1 MSSKQSPTTTIFYG
15 WVIVGVC
22 FIVIAL
28 LFAVRLSFGVF
39 FDALIRSG
47 EFTWSR
53 GSTAGIFSLS
63 MIIAT
68 LGGMPTGW
76 CLDRYGARRVFLGGL
91 LLLILGLVVTS
102 RIHSLA
108 GFYLAYGVVAGLGI
122 TALSLPVH
130 ATTISRWFSRTEGRG
145 LAIGIAFSGT
155 GIGVFIIIPLLE
167 RVINLWGWRA
177 GYLFLATLLAGIA
190 WPLTFVLLRN
200 SPTEQQQASA
210 DDLPSSYHAPSA
222 SPPPSYEWDWH
233 TAAHTPAFWLLLLAG
248 GLSLFA
254 LRMVTVH
261 QIAHFVDRGFSRQTA
276 ARVFGSSGLITGISF
291 VFFGRL
297 SDMIGR
303 ELAFMLGTMFQ
314 TLAFTIL
321 LIITPAM
328 PAWVLTLYAVL
339 WGLGEGSRSGL
350 LTAIASDTF
359 PGPAVGAIVGSLGAT
374 FALGAGLGSWL
385 GGLLFDITHTYVVP
399 FTLAL
404 AATLLAT
411 TAIWRIRRITH
422 VHVPMKNGGR

>member
-1 MSSKQSPTTTIFYG
+1 MKPKRPVFSTIFYG

-22 FIVIAL
+22 FVVIAL

-63 MIIAT
+63 MVIAT

-91 LLLILGLVVTS
+91 LLLIVGLVLTS

-130 ATTISRWFSRTEGRG
+130 ATTISRWFSRTGGRG

-155 GIGVFIIIPLLE
+155 GIGVFTIIPLLE
-167 RVINLWGWRA
+167 RVINLWGWRT
-177 GYLFLATLLAGIA
+177 GYLFLAALLAGIA
-190 WPLTFVLLRN
+190 WPLTFLFLRN
-200 SPTEQQQASA
+200 SPTAQQQPPS
-210 DDLPSSYHAPSA
+210 DDQPSEPKAPSA
-222 SPPPSYEWDWH
+222 SPPSPREWEWH
-233 TAAHTPAFWLLLLAG
+233 AAARTPAFWLLLLAG

-276 ARVFGSSGLITGISF
+276 ARVFGNSGLITGVSF

-297 SDMIGR
+297 SDLIGR
-303 ELAFMLGTMFQ
+303 ERAFMLGTLFQ
-314 TLAFTIL
+314 ALAFAIL
-321 LIITPAM
+321 LIITPDT
-328 PAWVLTLYAVL
+328 PAWLLTLYAIL
-339 WGLGEGSRSGL
+339 WGIGEGSRSGL

-374 FALGAGLGSWL
+374 FALGAALGSWA
-385 GGLLFDITHTYVVP
+385 GGVLFDMTHTYTVP

-411 TAIWRIRRITH
+411 ATIWLIRRMAAH
-422 VHVPMKNGGR
+422 PLQ